1 MTYNIGDKVF
11 NLFPVEIYAHTNDH
25 KTIEPNTLSTVT
37 YVSENGD
44 YLTTKFD
51 NGITET
57 FLSEMVSPASV
68 NPFVYRVV
76 FEFFGCKTYAL
87 FFDSQ
92 KAEYAAK
99 DFSENGATFVFIE
112 RIEVN
117 V

>member
-11 NLFPVEIYAHTNDH
+11 N
-25 KTIEPNTLSTVT
+25 K
-37 YVSENGD
+37 
-44 YLTTKFD
+44 
-51 NGITET
+51 
-57 FLSEMVSPASV
+57 
-68 NPFVYRVV
+68 
-76 FEFFGCKTYAL
+76 FFGCKTYAL

-99 DFSENGATFVFIE
+99 DFSENGATFVLVE

>member
-1 MTYNIGDKVF
+1 MKYNIGDKVF
-11 NLFPVEIYAHTNDH
+11 NLFPVEIYAHTKYH
-25 KTIEPNTLSTVT
+25 ETIEPNTQSIVT
-37 YVSENGD
+37 YVSKNGD
-44 YLTTKFD
+44 FATTKFD
-51 NGITET
+51 NGTTVT
-57 FLSEMVSPASV
+57 FLSERLSPASI
-68 NPFVYRVV
+68 NPAVYRVV
-76 FEFFGCKTYAL
+76 WEFFGCKSYAL